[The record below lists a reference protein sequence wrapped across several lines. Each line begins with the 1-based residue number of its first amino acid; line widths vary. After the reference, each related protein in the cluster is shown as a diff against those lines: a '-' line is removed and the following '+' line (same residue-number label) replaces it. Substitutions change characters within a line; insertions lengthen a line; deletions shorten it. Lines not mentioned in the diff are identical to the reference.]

1 MIRPMRWLWPSGVAG
16 RIAVILIGALLV
28 IHTVAFALFA
38 RDRWVETTRVFAQS
52 VVTRMTAIVD
62 LVEAAPAEDRA
73 DLLQAVNS
81 PTLWVTWTAE
91 PPMPSDHDVP
101 FEETVREYL
110 QPLSDRPIRIDIPE
124 HWQDWHDRDGPEL
137 GPPPDLQPSRR
148 KLLISVGQPEGGWL
162 VFTVS
167 SPYTAGSWLSRT
179 VVWSLLTIGIVALI
193 SVWAAR
199 RVTAPISR
207 FAAAADRLG
216 VDVEAPPLP
225 ETGPKELR
233 QATHA
238 FNRMQD
244 RLRRLIAD
252 RTLMLAAISHDLRT
266 ALTRLRLRADY
277 IDDPEQQAK
286 ALSDLDEMTTMLD
299 STLSFARD
307 DAASEERTK
316 VDIATLLQSLCD
328 DLADAGQPVTYE
340 GPDRMTLLC
349 RPVAL
354 RRAFANLID
363 NAVTYGGEA
372 TVSLAAVA
380 GEVVVSFADRGPGI
394 PAGRRERVFAPFYRL
409 EESRSRETGGTG
421 LGLAVVR
428 SIVRR
433 HGGDIALE
441 DRPGGGL
448 IVRVMLPEPRD

>member
-1 MIRPMRWLWPSGVAG
+1 MIRLWPSGVAG
-16 RIAVILIGALLV
+16 RVAMILIAGVLV
-28 IHTVAFALFA
+28 IHAVGFVLFA

-52 VVTRMTAIVD
+52 VVNRMTAIVD
-62 LVEAAPAEDRA
+62 LMEAAPAEDRA
-73 DLLQAVNS
+73 ALLQAVNS

-101 FEETVREYL
+101 FEDTVREYL
-110 QPLSDRPIRIDIPE
+110 QPLSDRPIRIDVPE
-124 HWQDWHDRDGPEL
+124 HWRDWHETEGPEL

-148 KLLISVGQPEGGWL
+148 KLLISIGQSDGSWL

-167 SPYTAGSWLSRT
+167 SQYTASGWVART
-179 VVWSLLTIGIVALI
+179 LVWSVFTIGIVALVG
-193 SVWAAR
+193 VWAAR

-225 ETGPKELR
+225 EKGPRELR

-316 VDIATLLQSLCD
+316 VDIASLLQSLCD
-328 DLADAGQPVTYE
+328 DLADAGQPVAYA
-340 GPDRMTLLC
+340 GPDRLTLVC

-372 TVSLAAVA
+372 SVTLAKRAD
-380 GEVVVSFADRGPGI
+380 ELVVEIADRGPGI

-448 IVRVMLPEPRD
+448 IARVVLPCMPD

>member
-1 MIRPMRWLWPSGVAG
+1 MIRLWPSGVAG
-16 RIAVILIGALLV
+16 RVAMILIAGVLV
-28 IHTVAFALFA
+28 IHAVGFVLFA

-52 VVTRMTAIVD
+52 VVNRMTAIVD
-62 LVEAAPAEDRA
+62 LMEAAPAEDRTA
-73 DLLQAVNS
+73 LLQAVNS

-91 PPMPSDHDVP
+91 PPMRSDHDVP

-110 QPLSDRPIRIDIPE
+110 EPLSDRPIRIDVPE
-124 HWQDWHDRDGPEL
+124 HWRDWHEAEGPEL

-148 KLLISVGQPEGGWL
+148 KLLISIGQSDGSWL

-167 SPYTAGSWLSRT
+167 SQYTAGGWVART
-179 VVWSLLTIGIVALI
+179 LVWSVLTIGIVALI
-193 SVWAAR
+193 GVWAAR

-225 ETGPKELR
+225 EKGPKELR

-238 FNRMQD
+238 FNRMQE

-266 ALTRLRLRADY
+266 MLTRFRLRADY

-286 ALSDLDEMTTMLD
+286 ALADLDEMTAMLD

-307 DAASEERTK
+307 DAAEEERTK
-316 VDIATLLQSLCD
+316 VDIAALLQSLCD
-328 DLADAGQPVTYE
+328 DLSDAGQALTYE
-340 GPDRMTLLC
+340 GPDRLTLVC

-363 NAVTYGGEA
+363 NAVSYGREA
-372 TVSLAAVA
+372 TVTLAAAA
-380 GEVVVSFADRGPGI
+380 GDIIVEIADRGPGI
-394 PAGRRERVFAPFYRL
+394 PADKREQVFAPFYRL
-409 EESRSRETGGTG
+409 EDSRSRETGGTG

-428 SIVRR
+428 SIIRR
-433 HGGDIALE
+433 HGGDITLE

-448 IVRVMLPEPRD
+448 IARVTLPASPA

>member
-1 MIRPMRWLWPSGVAG
+1 MIRTMIRLWPSGVAG
-16 RIAVILIGALLV
+16 RVAVILIGGILL
-28 IHTVAFALFA
+28 IHAIGFVLFA
-38 RDRWVETTRVFAQS
+38 RERFIETTRVFAES
-52 VVTRMTAIVD
+52 VVDRMTAIVD
-62 LVEAAPAEDRA
+62 LMESAPAEDRA
-73 DLLQAVNS
+73 ALLQAVNS
-81 PTLWVTWTAE
+81 PTLWVTWAAE
-91 PPMPSDHDVP
+91 PPMPSDHEIP
-101 FEETVREYL
+101 FEETVRKYL
-110 QPLSDRPIRIDIPE
+110 EPLSDRPIRIDVPD
-124 HWQDWHDRDGPEL
+124 DWHNRHDGAEPTP

-148 KLLISVGQPEGGWL
+148 KLLISVGQSDGSWL
-162 VFTVS
+162 IFTVS
-167 SPYTAGSWLSRT
+167 SKYAAGGWVIRT
-179 VVWSLLTIGIVALI
+179 LVWSVLTIGIVALI
-193 SVWAAR
+193 GVWAAR

-316 VDIATLLQSLCD
+316 VDIASLLQSLCD
-328 DLADAGQPVTYE
+328 DLADAGQPVAYS
-340 GPDRMTLLC
+340 GPDRLTLIC

-372 TVSLAAVA
+372 SVALAKRADDL
-380 GEVVVSFADRGPGI
+380 VVEIADRGPGI

-428 SIVRR
+428 SILRR
-433 HGGDIALE
+433 HGGDITLE

-448 IVRVMLPEPRD
+448 IARVVLPCMAD